1 MRIVTWNSSQYSIYG
16 KYCYSEGKT
25 VCNACNSFEK
35 SKEHLML
42 VKKAIKSE
50 QCPLLLKKDHEDGG
64 RDKKNETNILKRKE
78 KCTKKEWRR
87 SFEKREYESMEISKY
102 LHCYKEENYR
112 VMFKCI

>member
-1 MRIVTWNSSQYSIYG
+1 MLHGTLVNIPFTENTATLRA
-16 KYCYSEGKT
+16 KT

-50 QCPLLLKKDHEDGG
+50 QCPLFLKKDHEDEG

-78 KCTKKEWRR
+78 KSTEKEWRIEDH
-87 SFEKREYESMEISKY
+87 SKRENMSQWKSRSIYTVTKKKIT
-102 LHCYKEENYR
+102 
-112 VMFKCI
+112 V

>member
-78 KCTKKEWRR
+78 KSTEKEWRIEDH
-87 SFEKREYESMEISKY
+87 SKRENMSQWKSRSIYTVTKKKIT
-102 LHCYKEENYR
+102 
-112 VMFKCI
+112 V